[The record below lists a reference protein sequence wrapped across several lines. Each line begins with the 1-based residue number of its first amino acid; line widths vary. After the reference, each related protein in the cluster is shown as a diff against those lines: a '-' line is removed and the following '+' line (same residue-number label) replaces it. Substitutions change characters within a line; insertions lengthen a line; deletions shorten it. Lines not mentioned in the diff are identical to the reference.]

1 MELFLQE
8 VRSSV
13 RTLIKDRVSSAI
25 AVVTLALGIG
35 AVSLVFSVTAGLLTA
50 RIPYERPEQIW
61 ILQPNL
67 TDWRLFELLESS
79 PGPFEK
85 VAAYNERAANI
96 TDAQGAERILVGR
109 VTAAFLS
116 VTGTRT
122 AAGRAFSKDE
132 FLPRQPTVL
141 LLTDAFWRRRFG
153 GSPHV
158 IGQAIALDDRVYT
171 VVGVL
176 APGFKAP
183 QDLPSARSLAA
194 HVGADVLLPLTG
206 NPRERDPLSTD
217 RMWRGV
223 TVLGR
228 SQSGTSLEQG
238 RDHVRGL
245 ARRLPARQGQRLDY
259 TLRRLPDYVAGD
271 LPKQLAI
278 LAAAVTLLLVVASV
292 NVMQLLLARG
302 LARRQEMATRSALGA
317 PRSHLVRC
325 GLSEAL
331 LLGLSGGILGIGLAW
346 AGRGALVGL
355 AAGWLSRLD
364 QVRLDWRVLAFTAL
378 LSAVTGLA
386 VGIIPGLQV
395 SRIDPLP
402 VLRGQVDSL
411 GRLKHAWLRELLVV
425 GQIALSLVL
434 LVGGGLLAKDF
445 LRLTRVDLGFDP
457 TGVVLGEL
465 SLSRLKYGDATKGD
479 AFFRQLLDQTAAMPG
494 VKSVALTNSAPGGPS
509 MAMVNVVVRG
519 HGQVLDDALEEF
531 VRCEVVAGHYFAT
544 LAIPM
549 RAGRSLDEGD
559 HRAAE
564 PVVVVNEAFARK
576 HWGLSASAI
585 DEPVRFGDREYRV
598 VGVAGNVQAMDGA
611 AEPRIY
617 FPYEQFA
624 GWSLQ
629 MTLLLHV
636 TAGADTFA
644 PLIAKTVADLNRL
657 QPIYDVR
664 PLRELVVGPL
674 ARRALIVAM
683 VAVFALVTIVVA
695 CVGVYGAT
703 SCAVAERV
711 REIAIRL
718 ALGGSA
724 SRVVATIAR
733 RGALRV
739 LQGVTLGVVFAL
751 SLTSLMRAQL
761 VGVTHTDFGTYAAVT
776 VLVAALGLCGSVVP
790 VLKVIRGEPLDS
802 FRID

>member
-1 MELFLQE
+1 MELLLQE
-8 VRSSV
+8 VRASV
-13 RTLIKDRVSSAI
+13 RALVKNRVFSSI

-50 RIPYERPEQIW
+50 RIPYERPEEIW
-61 ILQPNL
+61 VLQPNL
-67 TDWRLFELLESS
+67 SDWRLFELMGSD
-79 PGPFEK
+79 PGPFEN
-85 VAAYNERAANI
+85 VAAYNERAANLA
-96 TDAQGAERILVGR
+96 DAKGPERILVGR

-116 VTGTRT
+116 LTGTRT
-122 AAGRAFSKDE
+122 AAGRGFSKDE
-132 FLPRQPTVL
+132 FGAGQPTVL

-153 GSPHV
+153 GSPHIV
-158 IGQAIALDDRVYT
+158 GQAISLDDRVYP
-171 VVGVL
+171 VIGVL

-228 SQSGTSLEQG
+228 SRPGASLEQG
-238 RDHVRGL
+238 RSHLRVL

-259 TLRRLPDYVAGD
+259 TLVRLPDYVAGD

-278 LAAAVTLLLVVASV
+278 LAAAVALLLVVAGV

-331 LLGLSGGILGIGLAW
+331 LLGLCGGVLGIGLAW
-346 AGRGALVGL
+346 AGRTVLVSL
-355 AAGWLSRLD
+355 AAGWLSRVD

-378 LSAVTGLA
+378 LSAVTGLT

-402 VLRGQVDSL
+402 ILRGQVDSL

-445 LRLTRVDLGFDP
+445 LRLTRIDLGFDP
-457 TGVVLGEL
+457 TDVVLGEL
-465 SLSRLKYGDATKGD
+465 SLSRLKYADATKGD

-509 MAMVNVVVRG
+509 MAMVNVIVRG
-519 HGQVLDDALEEF
+519 NGRVQDNALEE
-531 VRCEVVAGHYFAT
+531 VDRCEVVAGHYFAT

-549 RAGRSLDEGD
+549 RAGRPLDERD

-576 HWGLSASAI
+576 HWGPSASAI
-585 DEPVRFGDREYRV
+585 DQRVGFGDSEYRV
-598 VGVAGNVQAMDGA
+598 VGVAGNVQDVEAS

-624 GWSLQ
+624 GWSPQ
-629 MTLLLHV
+629 MTLLLRV
-636 TAGADTFA
+636 SAGTDTLAA
-644 PLIAKTVADLNRL
+644 PLAKTVAELNRL

-724 SRVVATIAR
+724 SRVVATVAR
-733 RGALRV
+733 RGALLV
-739 LQGVTLGVVFAL
+739 LQGLTLGVAFAL

-776 VLVAALGLCGSVVP
+776 VVVAALGLCGSVVP
-790 VLKVIRGEPLDS
+790 VLRVIRGEPLDS